1 MGKTDAA
8 RRIMRRDRG
17 GSGTGR
23 DEILSNSVPIE
34 VKPRLGTGIAYLL
47 ADPTIY
53 PRYAQQAEWE
63 LSARRAHKRGD
74 PGREVRPL
82 AFALG
87 TEILSK
93 ARFW

>member
-34 VKPRLGTGIAYLL
+34 VKPRLGRFRLNQLEFAIPSREIIDQVLVVDGFSPEL
-47 ADPTIY
+47 
-53 PRYAQQAEWE
+53 PR
-63 LSARRAHKRGD
+63 
-74 PGREVRPL
+74 
-82 AFALG
+82 
-87 TEILSK
+87 
-93 ARFW
+93 